1 MDLPRNAPK
10 ACLLDHVCH
19 GKVIYHDH
27 GGPEQLQVELL
38 EQQGAA
44 TLIWWTGIYFYKAGG
59 GVCAVVVGDESYL
72 HHGPPTQPIVKFDS
86 ISQVST
92 HRGQSFLHF
101 KYVIRQSWITNN
113 QQRYF
118 IPSGKSCHSPKIS

>member
-59 GVCAVVVGDESYL
+59 VQWWLVMKA
-72 HHGPPTQPIVKFDS
+72 TS
-86 ISQVST
+86 IMGLQLSQ
-92 HRGQSFLHF
+92 
-101 KYVIRQSWITNN
+101 
-113 QQRYF
+113 
-118 IPSGKSCHSPKIS
+118 